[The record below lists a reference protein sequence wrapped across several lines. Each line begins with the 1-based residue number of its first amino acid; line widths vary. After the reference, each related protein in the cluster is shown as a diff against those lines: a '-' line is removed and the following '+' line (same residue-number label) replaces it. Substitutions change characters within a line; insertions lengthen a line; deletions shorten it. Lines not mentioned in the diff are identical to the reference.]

1 MFEIV
6 GKYNTAK
13 VYADIVE
20 QEAYSQIQNLVN
32 QKFSEGSNIAIMAD
46 THAGAGCVIGF
57 TQTIKDKVV
66 PNLVGVDI
74 CCGMLVLKVSKEAGD
89 KIFNKPGLE
98 KLDKVIRE
106 KIPSGMK
113 HRDKPLEKSKALKD
127 EIDSLI
133 CFGDEP

>member
-46 THAGAGCVIGF
+46 THAGKPVESIIEN
-57 TQTIKDKVV
+57 IKDNTDVV
-66 PNLVGVDI
+66 TR
-74 CCGMLVLKVSKEAGD
+74 
-89 KIFNKPGLE
+89 
-98 KLDKVIRE
+98 IRP
-106 KIPSGMK
+106 IYNF
-113 HRDKPLEKSKALKD
+113 KSS
-127 EIDSLI
+127 E
-133 CFGDEP
+133 

>member
-46 THAGAGCVIGF
+46 THAGKG
-57 TQTIKDKVV
+57 
-66 PNLVGVDI
+66 
-74 CCGMLVLKVSKEAGD
+74 
-89 KIFNKPGLE
+89 
-98 KLDKVIRE
+98 
-106 KIPSGMK
+106 
-113 HRDKPLEKSKALKD
+113 
-127 EIDSLI
+127 
-133 CFGDEP
+133 